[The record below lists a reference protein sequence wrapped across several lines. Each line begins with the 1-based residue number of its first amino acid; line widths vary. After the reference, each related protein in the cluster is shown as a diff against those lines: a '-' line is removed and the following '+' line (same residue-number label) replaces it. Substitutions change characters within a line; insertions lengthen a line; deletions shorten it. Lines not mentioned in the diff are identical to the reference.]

1 MNFVDASREENQKA
15 VQWAMFTLVS
25 LVLAKLLHPGHI
37 LYIRQKKKYCSPLD
51 FLFFTL
57 LWQITSFPW
66 LRLMSQLPRFTCL
79 IICRFRKVK
88 LFLKAGCLYSLSVW
102 LWSCFWRFSF
112 FRCVCVGPA
121 QGCGWCGHLGFDVLQ
136 AEYEALVCGSME
148 AKKPRVGVMLC
159 GTGRSWAI
167 IMMIMI
173 PWSPWLGWWWLWC
186 QWLRGWLA
194 GRVWSTW
201 VTYWQARGST

>member
-1 MNFVDASREENQKA
+1 MPQEKKTRRLFSEQCSH
-15 VQWAMFTLVS
+15 WFLLYS
-25 LVLAKLLHPGHI
+25 LNY
-37 LYIRQKKKYCSPLD
+37 YIQATSCTSDKKKILFNSRFSL
-51 FLFFTL
+51 LFFL

-79 IICRFRKVK
+79 IMCRFRKVK

-112 FRCVCVGPA
+112 FRCFRVAPA

-136 AEYEALVCGSME
+136 AEYEALVCGSLE

-173 PWSPWLGWWWLWC
+173 PWSPWLGWWWLWG
-186 QWLRGWLA
+186 QWLRGWL
-194 GRVWSTW
+194 
-201 VTYWQARGST
+201 